1 MDRHREIAFLLLR
14 QSLHTSQ
21 HFYTFLPYSIR
32 PRNEYLLSPLPKRE
46 NKFAITIHH
55 DSCDPLSKEANTYL
69 LRLLRYNLS
78 TLYHRIP
85 ETAMAT
91 LREIASLFLDYEYIN
106 NSQGF
111 FTACNSSGNRT
122 SYGYN
127 FSLFFVFLHNF
138 SSSSLMNSSSLSQ
151 HSVEFDYFL
160 VSPDSFRS
168 SNINSIDSVQ
178 RDLQGPNQRQEQE
191 QEQEQELDI
200 QNLFKSC
207 FMYSIYNTIYSN
219 RSVKPSELK
228 RFLTADNCLSKDI
241 NVDMTHLLR
250 VFRVLN
256 DDDRKYI
263 DDEVYRSINL
273 TDCIIFD
280 EYLVVRFNDYPVF
293 IKPELVYQRRIPG
306 TKEVCSISLFIHS
319 IGDHSVLSTIIY
331 GLPVV
336 YFLPREEFEFPHHQD
351 GASNRFVLSASRHF
365 DSSRPAMLLSRL
377 PLQRRKL
384 RLRKEIRRG
393 QSALPGPIPGLKV
406 KHSLRICWVDRWCNT
421 AFPLTQSSK
430 S

>member
-14 QSLHTSQ
+14 QSIHTSQ

-200 QNLFKSC
+200 QNLFKS
-207 FMYSIYNTIYSN
+207 
-219 RSVKPSELK
+219 K
-228 RFLTADNCLSKDI
+228 RETERTEA
-241 NVDMTHLLR
+241 
-250 VFRVLN
+250 
-256 DDDRKYI
+256 
-263 DDEVYRSINL
+263 
-273 TDCIIFD
+273 IFD
-280 EYLVVRFNDYPVF
+280 S
-293 IKPELVYQRRIPG
+293 G
-306 TKEVCSISLFIHS
+306 
-319 IGDHSVLSTIIY
+319 
-331 GLPVV
+331 
-336 YFLPREEFEFPHHQD
+336 
-351 GASNRFVLSASRHF
+351 
-365 DSSRPAMLLSRL
+365 
-377 PLQRRKL
+377 
-384 RLRKEIRRG
+384 
-393 QSALPGPIPGLKV
+393 
-406 KHSLRICWVDRWCNT
+406 
-421 AFPLTQSSK
+421 
-430 S
+430 